1 MRRARPG
8 IGREPV
14 PRRMSFVPFAL
25 LSAAFA
31 RAAAASMAS
40 ACANV
45 APAPAANVGAVT
57 IPVSKFRRETKGVA
71 FCIVISSFRFDC
83 SKPHAPKHTVA
94 ANYATQMLGTA
105 TFWNRCG
112 EATAEDG

>member
-1 MRRARPG
+1 MLRPSRA
-8 IGREPV
+8 I
-14 PRRMSFVPFAL
+14 FA
-25 LSAAFA
+25 
-31 RAAAASMAS
+31 
-40 ACANV
+40 
-45 APAPAANVGAVT
+45 APAA
-57 IPVSKFRRETKGVA
+57 
-71 FCIVISSFRFDC
+71 SSLLGS